1 MTMPMLRQGR
11 RSPAQVHRL
20 ADGLLHPLRHGQGI
34 GLASHVLQQQ
44 HELVG
49 TTRDES
55 ASRRQPRRRS
65 AMSLSTRSPAPWPAV
80 VDGGKA
86 VQVHEQQGQAGQC
99 QAGGATFVDPV
110 GAVHRMT
117 QPVLQQQRL
126 ATPVSGS
133 ASATWAS

>member
-1 MTMPMLRQGR
+1 MGQQTVAPAMVRVDDDADAARQGQ

-49 TTRDES
+49 TDPGHRVGVAQAAAQAQRHVLEH
-55 ASRRQPRRRS
+55 AV
-65 AMSLSTRSPAPWPAV
+65 AGAVAEAV

-99 QAGGATFVDPV
+99 QAGGRPSLT
-110 GAVHRMT
+110 R
-117 QPVLQQQRL
+117 
-126 ATPVSGS
+126 S
-133 ASATWAS
+133 ARSTA